1 MLIGVLTGG
10 IAGTV
15 AGQDPVITQD
25 VQLQS
30 DLEEMVRR
38 REGPGDMAEVT
49 DYLQQLQHHPVN
61 LNTAG
66 REELEKL
73 LFLNEFQIASL
84 LEYRRTTGPL
94 LSLSELQLVYGF
106 DREVIRRIAP
116 FVTLQKNGEV
126 IAGKQKRPV
135 RNELLTR
142 IRFFTEKEEGYR
154 PAPPN
159 NDTKEDNRYVGS
171 RPGVMMRYH
180 LDGGDGLHAGITA
193 DKDPGEPFFRDVNRQ
208 GFDFYSWYL
217 QWKPARGWLRQ
228 VNAGHYHLRWGQG
241 LLLWNGFS
249 INRPAAVTDLVRHAP
264 AVRYASSSVESNYL
278 RGLSLVLGKGRF
290 SVLPFFSYTRRDAR
304 LFSPDT
310 LHPSRRVI
318 LSFPSSGLH
327 RTPTEN
333 SRKGSAGEMS
343 GGIRLAC
350 HQGNLTAGV
359 NGLYTS
365 WQYPREP
372 EEKPGNN
379 LLFRGQE
386 LFAGS
391 IDYRWLVRRLSL
403 FGEAALTGRGR
414 GAFLQGIRWYLS
426 PLVTTSLLFRHY
438 DPGYFSP
445 YAQALSRTGT
455 VNNETGLFL
464 GLLLRPAAGVT
475 LTGSIDLFHFPWLR
489 YGVDAPSGGAEARA
503 SLTWQPSD
511 NMEVNIRYRHEEQEH
526 NRSLPGEIM
535 REVVRQTR
543 NHLRLQM
550 TYPLTAELQAT
561 NRLDVVSFTD
571 STDRPAIHGFFVC
584 QDLHYRPRDIP
595 LSMDL
600 RFGIF
605 DTQYPTRV
613 YTYEQ
618 DLLYAFSTP
627 SLTGKGI
634 RWYFTGRYRLHR
646 HLQAGF
652 RIAQTLYRD
661 RERAGSGLA
670 TVPAPHRTEIK
681 VQLGMKF

>member
-10 IAGTV
+10 ITGAVT
-15 AGQDPVITQD
+15 GQNPVITQD

-38 REGPGDMAEVT
+38 REGPADMTEIT

-66 REELEKL
+66 REDLEGL

-84 LEYRRTTGPL
+84 LEYRRQTGPL

-116 FVTLQKNGEV
+116 FVTVGNGKGTPEE
-126 IAGKQKRPV
+126 KRNRPV
-135 RNELLTR
+135 RQELLTR
-142 IRFFTEKEEGYR
+142 LRFYTEKEEGYR
-154 PAPPN
+154 PAAPE
-159 NDTKEDNRYVGS
+159 DKEQAARYHGS
-171 RPGVMMRYH
+171 RAGLLFRYT
-180 LDGGDGLHAGITA
+180 LDAGKGFHAGLVG
-193 DKDPGEPFFRDVNRQ
+193 DKDPGEPMFREINRQ
-208 GFDFYSWYL
+208 GFDFYSGYL
-217 QWKPARGWLRQ
+217 QWSPHHGWLRQ
-228 VNAGHYHLRWGQG
+228 VNAGHYHLRFGQG

-249 INRPAAVTDLVRHAP
+249 INRPSAVTDLVRHAP
-264 AVRYASSSVESNYL
+264 PVRYASSSVESNYL

-310 LHPSRRVI
+310 LDPSSRVI

-327 RTPTEN
+327 RTPTEID
-333 SRKGSAGEMS
+333 RKGSAGETS
-343 GGIRLAC
+343 
-350 HQGNLTAGV
+350 AGV
-359 NGLYTS
+359 RFSYRHGSLSAGLNSLYTS
-365 WQYPREP
+365 WEYPWES

-379 LLFRGQE
+379 LLFRGRE

-403 FGEAALTGRGR
+403 FGEAALTGKGE
-414 GAFLQGIRWYLS
+414 GAYLQGIRWYLS

-438 DPGYFSP
+438 APGYFSP

-475 LTGSIDLFHFPWLR
+475 LTGSIDLLHFPWLR
-489 YGVDAPSGGAEARA
+489 YGVDAPSDGAEAGA
-503 SLTWQPSD
+503 TLSWQPSD
-511 NMEVNIRYRHEEQEH
+511 QIEVNIRYRHEEQEH

-535 REVVRQTR
+535 REVVSQNRD
-543 NHLRLQM
+543 HLRLQIS
-550 TYPLTAELQAT
+550 YPLTTGLTAT
-561 NRLDVVSFTD
+561 NRLDLTSFKEDTD
-571 STDRPAIHGFFVC
+571 QPAIYGFFIC
-584 QDLHYRPRDIP
+584 QDLHYRPTNIP
-595 LSMDL
+595 VSMDL

-613 YTYEQ
+613 YTYER

-634 RWYFTGRYRLHR
+634 RWYFTGRYQLHR
-646 HLQAGF
+646 HLQTGI
-652 RIAQTLYRD
+652 RIARTLYSD
-661 RERAGSGLA
+661 RQTAGSGLSSV
-670 TVPAPHRTEIK
+670 TVPHRTEIK
-681 VQLGMKF
+681 IQLRVRL